1 MNQFDIQRAA
11 DKSGLLA
18 DTDNFS
24 LKTAFWTVFSM
35 NLERAKE
42 DEMEDMFRKTERR
55 NIWED

>member
-11 DKSGLLA
+11 DKSGFLT

-24 LKTAFWTVFSM
+24 LKTAFWTIFSM
-35 NLERAKE
+35 NLESAKE

>member
-1 MNQFDIQRAA
+1 MNQFDIQRVA
-11 DKSGLLA
+11 DKSGFLT

-24 LKTAFWTVFSM
+24 LKTAFWTIFSM

-42 DEMEDMFRKTERR
+42 DEMEDMFRKMERQ